1 MKRLLAVTVA
11 ALAMIAAIGPE
22 TALAK
27 NPPGKNVRSFQG
39 TRRQKSPG
47 EAAYDHLKAGGKLH
61 YNKPS
66 KTARSVFDNSS
77 MNSQNPSGLF
87 HSTTALDRSALNP
100 QPLPPGRG
108 EMMEEMLR

>member
-1 MKRLLAVTVA
+1 MKRLVAVIVA
-11 ALAMIAAIGPE
+11 ALTILAAIGPE
-22 TALAK
+22 TAVAK
-27 NPPGKNVRSFQG
+27 NPSGKSVRSFQG

-66 KTARSVFDNSS
+66 KTARSVFDDSS
-77 MNSQNPSGLF
+77 MNSRNPSGLL

-108 EMMEEMLR
+108 EMMQEMLR